1 MSIKWQDINSVNV
14 AEFDAQHKILVGLV
28 NKLAKIKD
36 KKNLDGILKELAQYA
51 VYHFRAEGKYF
62 DKFDYPAKDLH
73 IGQHKAFITKLKEL
87 EKKHN
92 NGKLELPE
100 LNDFMGQ
107 WWIHHINN
115 IDFEYG
121 HFLNQHGVF

>member
-28 NKLAKIKD
+28 NKLAKKKD
-36 KKNLDGILKELAQYA
+36 KKSITEILKDLGQYA
-51 VYHFRAEGKYF
+51 AYHFKAEENYF
-62 DKFDYPAKDLH
+62 NKFDYPAKDVH
-73 IGQHKAFITKLKEL
+73 SSQHKSFVKKLRLL

-92 NGKLELPE
+92 QGKLELPE

-107 WWIHHINN
+107 WWINHINH

-121 HFLNQHGVF
+121 NFLNQHGVF